1 MLINGGVAPCPE
13 LGRGGG
19 VGRACP
25 CGRCGQG
32 WKQTGLGCGAAL
44 PPPGTAADQSPSPP
58 APFSAGNETS
68 SNYSSQA
75 RKSGRSRGSGLT
87 QLRSAVSGHAAQS
100 PFLLLFIRP
109 AEKKAAKL
117 PTWSRTEGLGG
128 LRCREAERTGGGN
141 TAGVGGAGA
150 RSRDGAARVT

>member
-19 VGRACP
+19 VGRARP
-25 CGRCGQG
+25 CGCCGQG

-44 PPPGTAADQSPSPP
+44 PPPSSAADQPPSPP
-58 APFSAGNETS
+58 PPFSAGNETS

-100 PFLLLFIRP
+100 PFLPLFIRS
-109 AEKKAAKL
+109 AEKKKSSEVTNLEPHRGA
-117 PTWSRTEGLGG
+117 
-128 LRCREAERTGGGN
+128 
-141 TAGVGGAGA
+141 GGAGEPGSGKDG
-150 RSRDGAARVT
+150 RREHRRRRGSRGQEP